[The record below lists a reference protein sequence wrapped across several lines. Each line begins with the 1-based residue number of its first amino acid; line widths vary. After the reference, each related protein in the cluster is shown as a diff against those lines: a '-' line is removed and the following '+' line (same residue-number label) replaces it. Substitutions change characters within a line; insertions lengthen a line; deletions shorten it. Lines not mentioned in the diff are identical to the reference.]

1 MQTQV
6 IESSV
11 SSDLQHGI
19 KTNHSQIILQLIQVF
34 LVGLTIGMTRT
45 VIPGLADTEFGLGG
59 QQFLLLTSFVVVF
72 GAVKAVM
79 NLLAGR
85 FSDQYGRKRVL
96 IAGWLIAI
104 PIPFMILYAPSWNW
118 IVAATLLLGINQGLC
133 WSMTINSKLDLAR
146 LDQKGLVNGIN
157 EFSGYA
163 AVAIAGVATA
173 YFADLMGARQ
183 SLFVFGGVVIVLGL
197 ILAIFF
203 IRETMPWA
211 EEHHKNTPTTESQHK
226 QQSLAKLFIQ
236 ASWHDKTLLALNQ
249 AGLVEKFTDAL
260 VWIFLPV
267 YFLSQDLSLLEGSAI
282 ISVYAMVWGGSQ
294 LITGPLSDKIGRKT
308 LIVGGMWICSLGI
321 FVIPYTHSIFLWTL
335 EAGMIGI
342 GMAMLYPTLGAA
354 VADFSPAKQRGTLLG
369 VYRFWRD
376 LGYAVAALTM
386 GLAAQW
392 TQTLTSP
399 FWLASVAMMLSGL
412 FVLIVIPSK
421 KQRKKQQ

>member
-1 MQTQV
+1 MQTQLT
-6 IESSV
+6 EPP
-11 SSDLQHGI
+11 LQHGI
-19 KTNHSQIILQLIQVF
+19 KINRLQVIMQLIQVF

-72 GAVKAVM
+72 GSVKAVM

-85 FSDQYGRKRVL
+85 FSDHYGRKKVL

-163 AVAIAGVATA
+163 AVAIAGVITA
-173 YFADLMGARQ
+173 YFVEVMGAREG
-183 SLFVFGGVVIVLGL
+183 LFVFGGVVIMLGL
-197 ILAIFF
+197 ILAIFSV
-203 IRETMPWA
+203 RETIPWA
-211 EEHHKNTPTTESQHK
+211 EAHHKDAPATEP
-226 QQSLAKLFIQ
+226 QSLGKLFIQ

-267 YFLSQDLSLLEGSAI
+267 YFLSQGLSLLEGSAI

-294 LITGPLSDKIGRKT
+294 LITGPLSDKIGRKI
-308 LIVGGMWICSLGI
+308 LIVGGMWICGFGVFI
-321 FVIPYTHSIFLWTL
+321 IPHTHSVILWTL
-335 EAGMIGI
+335 EAGMIGV

-376 LGYAVAALTM
+376 FGYAVGALTM
-386 GLAAQW
+386 GLVAQW
-392 TQTLTSP
+392 TQALTSP
-399 FWLASVAMMLSGL
+399 FWLASAAMMLSGL
-412 FVLIVIPSK
+412 FVLLVVPPSK
-421 KQRKKQQ
+421 KQ

>member
-1 MQTQV
+1 MQVQAT
-6 IESSV
+6 ESL
-11 SSDLQHGI
+11 LQHGI
-19 KTNHSQIILQLIQVF
+19 KINRSQIIMQLIQVF

-45 VIPGLADTEFGLGG
+45 VIPGLADTEFGLVN

-72 GAVKAVM
+72 GVVKAVM

-85 FSDQYGRKRVL
+85 FSDHYGRRRVL
-96 IAGWLIAI
+96 ITGWIIAI
-104 PIPFMILYAPSWNW
+104 PVPFMILYAPNWNW
-118 IVAATLLLGINQGLC
+118 IIAATLLLGINQGLC

-163 AVAIAGVATA
+163 AVAIAGVITS
-173 YFADLMGARQ
+173 YFVEVMGAREG
-183 SLFVFGGVVIVLGL
+183 LFVFGGIVIFLGL
-197 ILAIFF
+197 ILAVFSV
-203 IRETMPWA
+203 RETMPWA
-211 EEHHKNTPTTESQHK
+211 EIHHINALETEP
-226 QQSLAKLFIQ
+226 QSLGKLFIQ

-249 AGLVEKFTDAL
+249 AGLIEKFTDAL

-294 LITGPLSDKIGRKT
+294 LITGPLSDKIGRKI
-308 LIVGGMWICSLGI
+308 LIVGGMWICGLGLFI
-321 FVIPYTHSIFLWTL
+321 IPHTHSVILWTL

-376 LGYAVAALTM
+376 FGYAVGALTM
-386 GLAAQW
+386 GLVAQW
-392 TQTLTSP
+392 TQEITSP
-399 FWLASVAMMLSGL
+399 FWLASAAMMLSGL
-412 FVLIVIPSK
+412 FVLLVVPSK
-421 KQRKKQQ
+421 KSLS

>member
-1 MQTQV
+1 MQTQLT
-6 IESSV
+6 ESSV

-19 KTNHSQIILQLIQVF
+19 KTNRSQIIMQLIQVF

-45 VIPGLADTEFGLGG
+45 VIPGLADTEFGLRG

-85 FSDQYGRKRVL
+85 FSDHYGRKRVL

-146 LDQKGLVNGIN
+146 LDQKGLINGIN

-163 AVAIAGVATA
+163 AVAIAGVVTA
-173 YFADLMGARQ
+173 YFVDLMGARQ
-183 SLFVFGGVVIVLGL
+183 GLFVFGGVVIVLGL
-197 ILAIFF
+197 ILAVFSV
-203 IRETMPWA
+203 RETMPWA
-211 EEHHKNTPTTESQHK
+211 EAHHKNTPATEPQHE
-226 QQSLAKLFIQ
+226 QQRLSKLFIQ

-267 YFLSQDLSLLEGSAI
+267 YFLSQGLSLLEGSAI

-294 LITGPLSDKIGRKT
+294 LVTGPLSDKIGRKI
-308 LIVGGMWICSLGI
+308 LIVGGMWICGFGVFI
-321 FVIPYTHSIFLWTL
+321 IPHTHSVFLWTL

-376 LGYAVAALTM
+376 FGYAVGALTM
-386 GLAAQW
+386 GLVAQW
-392 TQTLTSP
+392 TQALTSP
-399 FWLASVAMMLSGL
+399 FWLASIAMMLSGL
-412 FVLIVIPSK
+412 FVLVLVPN
-421 KQRKKQQ
+421 RK

>member
-1 MQTQV
+1 MQTQDTK
-6 IESSV
+6 SSV
-11 SSDLQHGI
+11 PSDLKHGI
-19 KTNHSQIILQLIQVF
+19 KTNRSQIILQLIQVF

-45 VIPGLADTEFGLGG
+45 VIPGLANTEFGLKG

-85 FSDQYGRKRVL
+85 FSDHYGRKRVL

-104 PIPFMILYAPSWNW
+104 PIPFMILFAPSWNW

-146 LDQKGLVNGIN
+146 MDQKGLVNGIN

-163 AVAIAGVATA
+163 AVAIAGVVTA
-173 YFADLMGARQ
+173 YFVDLMGARQ
-183 SLFVFGGVVIVLGL
+183 GLFVFGGVVILLGL
-197 ILAIFF
+197 F
-203 IRETMPWA
+203 IALFTVRETMPWA
-211 EEHHKNTPTTESQHK
+211 EAHHKKSHHDDAAATEQH
-226 QQSLAKLFIQ
+226 SLAKLFIQ

-294 LITGPLSDKIGRKT
+294 LVTGPLSDKIGRKI
-308 LIVGGMWICSLGI
+308 LIIGGMWICGI
-321 FVIPYTHSIFLWTL
+321 GLFIIPHTHSVLLWTI
-335 EAGMIGI
+335 EAAMIGI

-354 VADFSPAKQRGTLLG
+354 VADFSPARQRGTLLG

-376 LGYAVAALTM
+376 FGYAVGALTM
-386 GLAAQW
+386 GLVAQW
-392 TQTLTSP
+392 TQALTSP
-399 FWLASVAMMLSGL
+399 FWLASAAMMLSGL
-412 FVLIVIPSK
+412 LVLVLVPNKAKS
-421 KQRKKQQ
+421 